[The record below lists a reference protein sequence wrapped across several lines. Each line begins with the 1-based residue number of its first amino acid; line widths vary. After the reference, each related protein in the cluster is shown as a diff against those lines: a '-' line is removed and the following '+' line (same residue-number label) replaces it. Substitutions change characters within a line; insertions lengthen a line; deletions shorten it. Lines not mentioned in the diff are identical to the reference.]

1 MLYSLIFLAIGIVL
15 LFLAGDWLVK
25 GSVALA
31 EKLGIPPLVI
41 GLTIVAFGTSAPE
54 LFISVQAALAGSPG
68 IAVGNVV
75 GSNIANVLLV
85 LGLPALFSPIS
96 ASQPGLR
103 RNLTAMLIVTAV
115 SLWLFANGWIGRL
128 EGALLFASI
137 CAFVAWQV
145 HTALRGKAVSVPGEI
160 DEIGQHPLG
169 NGRIATFL
177 IAGLVGLPIAAQ
189 LTVSGATDIA
199 SSFGISDAVIGLTIV
214 AVGTSL
220 PELATTLVAALR
232 KNAAVA
238 VGNVVGSNIFNLS
251 GILGLTAL
259 IVPVS
264 IDERIVR
271 IDMWVMLAC
280 ALFLAVLGYTRYN
293 AGRWTGIAML
303 AAFAA
308 YIGTFLL

>member
-1 MLYSLIFLAIGIVL
+1 
-15 LFLAGDWLVK
+15 
-25 GSVALA
+25 VA
-31 EKLGIPPLVI
+31 V
-41 GLTIVAFGTSAPE
+41 F
-54 LFISVQAALAGSPG
+54 
-68 IAVGNVV
+68 
-75 GSNIANVLLV
+75 
-85 LGLPALFSPIS
+85 
-96 ASQPGLR
+96 
-103 RNLTAMLIVTAV
+103 
-115 SLWLFANGWIGRL
+115 
-128 EGALLFASI
+128 I

-145 HTALRGKAVSVPGEI
+145 RTALRDKIAPLLDDQDG
-160 DEIGQHPLG
+160 IGQRPLG
-169 NGRIATFL
+169 TGRITLFL
-177 IAGLVGLPIAAQ
+177 VAGLVGLPIAAH

-220 PELATTLVAALR
+220 PELATKLVAALR

-238 VGNVVGSNIFNLS
+238 VGNVVGSNIFNLA

-280 ALFLAVLGYTRYN
+280 ALFLAALGYTRYN

-303 AAFAA
+303 VAFAA
-308 YIGTFLL
+308 YIGTFLA